1 MAILC
6 TVDVSVIEYVCR
18 NDTLGSPSKMGIFL
32 QTQLP
37 LRILQLRAEYSGS
50 KMMAHTR
57 QTAKLASDMAE
68 NLILMK
74 MDELKQGKAQKDLLS
89 LLGEFTGTF

>member
-1 MAILC
+1 
-6 TVDVSVIEYVCR
+6 
-18 NDTLGSPSKMGIFL
+18 
-32 QTQLP
+32 
-37 LRILQLRAEYSGS
+37 
-50 KMMAHTR
+50 MMAHTR
-57 QTAKLASDMAE
+57 QTAKQASDMAE